1 MTPIPVSE
9 ENSVAFHLHL
19 NILGEQKVMNG
30 PVEIGESISIQCVEP
45 GNKQHLKLL
54 KDKKGNSNCYCF
66 YIGYTFDMEVSHNNR
81 IYPVKKLIGMVS
93 KSLLAHLKKLKRA

>member
-1 MTPIPVSE
+1 MNFSTFQINCTQASNCEFEFGITRIPVSE
-9 ENSVAFHLHL
+9 ENSVAFYLHL

-54 KDKKGNSNCYCF
+54 
-66 YIGYTFDMEVSHNNR
+66 R
-81 IYPVKKLIGMVS
+81 Q
-93 KSLLAHLKKLKRA
+93 KR

>member
-1 MTPIPVSE
+1 MNFNTFQINCTQASNCEFEFGIAPISVSE

-54 KDKKGNSNCYCF
+54 KDKKGNSNYYCF
-66 YIGYTFDMEVSHNNR
+66 YI
-81 IYPVKKLIGMVS
+81 
-93 KSLLAHLKKLKRA
+93 